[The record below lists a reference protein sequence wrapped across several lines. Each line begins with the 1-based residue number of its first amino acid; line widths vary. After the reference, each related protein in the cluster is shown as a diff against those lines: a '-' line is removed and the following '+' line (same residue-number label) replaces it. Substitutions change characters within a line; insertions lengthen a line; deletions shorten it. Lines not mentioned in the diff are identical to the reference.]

1 MRRILTTL
9 LAAGLGLLAA
19 APAQDGRELFLRH
32 CATCHGEAGRG
43 DGPTRVEPRPRD
55 LSSGKFSFGTT
66 RDALGRTVRGGIA
79 PAMPAFGELLR
90 DEEIG
95 RVVEYVRSLMPQV
108 LEASPTE
115 SRIRVGDRPR
125 IARGH
130 LPPREAG
137 GPPLPRGLVLG
148 LPNGLV
154 LEYRTDDFRLLRTF
168 VVAADDAGA
177 AFVDRADWRGRGGAP
192 LELLGSPLDPVAGGD
207 FGPAQLTGTD
217 VDLQMRLEDTW
228 IDGDRV
234 RFAGELRDGERA
246 LARFT
251 ETLGAVSLGGGI
263 GFHRRTEFHG
273 ATAERSLRLTTAG
286 LLLANTRRAER
297 GTVRGLEIWYVGSSR
312 DGTVEALGVRGPT
325 ASKATIR
332 GGAGKVLV
340 PIGDRPFTRVDVLRL
355 RLPAFEIERLADYAE
370 GFDR

>member
-1 MRRILTTL
+1 MRRTLTTL
-9 LAAGLGLLAA
+9 LAAGLGPLAA

-32 CATCHGEAGRG
+32 CATCHGAAGRG

-66 RDALGRTVRGGIA
+66 RDALERTVRGGIA
-79 PAMPAFGELLR
+79 PAMPGFQELLR

-95 RVVEYVRSLMPQV
+95 RIVDHVRSLMPQV
-108 LEASPTE
+108 LEAPAAE
-115 SRIRVGDRPR
+115 SRIAFGDRPR

-137 GPPLPRGLVLG
+137 GPPLVRGLVLG

-154 LEYRTDDFRLLRTF
+154 LEYRTDDFRLLRTL
-168 VVAADDAGA
+168 VAPVDEG
-177 AFVDRADWRGRGGAP
+177 FVDRADWRGRGGAP
-192 LELLGSPLDPVAGGD
+192 LEVLGSPLDPVAGGD
-207 FGPAQLTGTD
+207 FGPAQLTGTE
-217 VDLQMRLEDTW
+217 VELQLRLEDTW

-234 RFAGELRDGERA
+234 RFAGELRDGERR

-251 ETLGAVSLGGGI
+251 ETVGAVALGGGT
-263 GFHRRTEFHG
+263 GFHRRIELHG
-273 ATAERSLRLTTAG
+273 ASAALSLRLTSAG

-297 GTVRGLEIWYVGSSR
+297 QSVRGLEIWYVGSSR

-325 ASKATIR
+325 VSKATIR
-332 GGAGKVLV
+332 GGAGKVVV

-355 RLPAFEIERLADYAE
+355 RLPAFDFDRLAGYAE